1 MQINWRWS
9 FVVVSIAAFVA
20 GCPKKNE
27 GAGDAAPEAAPSVAA
42 VVDAA
47 PPPPALPTAT
57 NAADIARFGDEVAMN
72 GDAAKIAQPIP
83 ARKSPPS
90 GDVVATLKAGAD
102 VQKVAQR
109 GQYFLILFPNPK
121 GGSDFMMGWVQ
132 DTAFTAAVIIRTD
145 AGVKDAAVAVVDA
158 GAAPTPTPTPTP
170 TTPPTP
176 VLTDGGKSFM
186 KPGRF

>member
-1 MQINWRWS
+1 MQMNWRWS

-27 GAGDAAPEAAPSVAA
+27 GAGDAAPEAAASTAA
-42 VVDAA
+42 AADAA
-47 PPPPALPTAT
+47 PPTPALPTAT

-72 GDAAKIAQPIP
+72 GDAAKIASAAP

-90 GDVVATLKAGAD
+90 GEVVATLKPGTD
-102 VQKVAQR
+102 VQKLAQR
-109 GQYFLILFPNPK
+109 GQHFLVLFPNPK
-121 GGSDFMMGWVQ
+121 GGSDYMMGWVQ
-132 DTAFTAAVIIRTD
+132 DTAFSAAVIVRTD
-145 AGVKDAAVAVVDA
+145 AGVKDAAVAVADA
-158 GAAPTPTPTPTP
+158 APAPTPTPTPTP

-176 VLTDGGKSFM
+176 VLTDGGKGYT